1 VLKLDNTAV
10 ANITNSDRHLGQ
22 QFRLTYRDGEVLAW
36 GINDYGQL
44 GDGST
49 SYATSPVKV
58 VGLED
63 LAIADVSAG
72 GWHSLAL
79 TENGGAHYSVKING
93 GCPCLSVRHM
103 SLKAGCQ
110 TVVGS
115 SDSDYSYECNAN
127 LAVETQPAEQSG
139 IDLRDLHLYGAYVS
153 ELRLQW
159 CRGVRVGPG

>member
-1 VLKLDNTAV
+1 M
-10 ANITNSDRHLGQ
+10 
-22 QFRLTYRDGEVLAW
+22 LAW

-79 TENGGAHYSVKING
+79 TENGGALPNLLG
-93 GCPCLSVRHM
+93 QGCACLSKRHI
-103 SLKAGCQ
+103 SVGC
-110 TVVGS
+110 
-115 SDSDYSYECNAN
+115 
-127 LAVETQPAEQSG
+127 
-139 IDLRDLHLYGAYVS
+139 
-153 ELRLQW
+153 
-159 CRGVRVGPG
+159 